1 MPWKCLRKLLPTM
14 ATGRKSKMNSLER
27 EFHTQNRHKLLDQI
41 DNGDTVILFSANMP
55 SRNANQFFH
64 YRQNSDVLYY
74 SGIRQEETIL
84 LLHKKSTT
92 EAEEYAFVIEP
103 TEHINV
109 WTGIKLTKA
118 EVSDI
123 SGIANV
129 EYLNRFDCIADEI
142 INSNKGRIYLSFG
155 NNIRKTE
162 YINFRQETWKK
173 LHSNLEFNDIDP
185 ITTTLRL
192 QKSDYEIGC
201 IREAIRI
208 TKHAFAEVN
217 KIIRPDIHEYEIE
230 AEFYKQ
236 IRQSGCDGFAYQ
248 PVISSGSNNCILQ
261 SINNQGICHD
271 GDLLIMDVGAEYK
284 GYAADI
290 TRTIPVNGNFS
301 PRQKQV
307 YDEIMSI
314 QRQIKQYYIP
324 GSSIDRIHSEFENLM
339 LEAQQR
345 LELVTKNEIAHQESV
360 HATVK
365 RNSPHLCSHFIG
377 LDVHDVGN
385 RHTTLKNGM
394 VLSCEPAIYIPK
406 EGFGIRIETDI
417 LVGEKP
423 IDLGEE

>member
-1 MPWKCLRKLLPTM
+1 
-14 ATGRKSKMNSLER
+14 MNSLER
-27 EFHTQNRHKLLDQI
+27 EFHTQNRRKLLDQI
-41 DNGDTVILFSANMP
+41 GNGDTVLLFSTNP
-55 SRNANQFFH
+55 QSRNANQFFR
-64 YRQNSDVLYY
+64 YRQNSDILYY
-74 SGIRQEETIL
+74 SGIQQEETIL

-118 EVSDI
+118 EVSDV

-129 EYLNRFDCIADEI
+129 EYLDHFDSIADEI
-142 INSNKGRIYLSFG
+142 INSSKGRVYISFG
-155 NNIRKTE
+155 NNIRKAE
-162 YINFRQETWKK
+162 YINFRQEAWKNA
-173 LHSNLEFNDIDP
+173 HRDLEFNDIDT

-192 QKSDYEIGC
+192 QKNDYEIGC

-208 TKHAFAEVN
+208 TKNAFAEVS
-217 KIIRPDIHEYEIE
+217 KIIRPGIHEYEIE

-236 IRQSGCDGFAYQ
+236 IRECGCDGFAYQ

-271 GDLLIMDVGAEYK
+271 DDLLIMDVGAEYK

-290 TRTIPVNGNFS
+290 TRTIPVNGKFS
-301 PRQKQV
+301 PRQQQV
-307 YDEIMSI
+307 YDESMSI
-314 QRQIKQYYIP
+314 QRQIKQYYVP

-339 LEAQQR
+339 LETLQR
-345 LELVTKNEIAHQESV
+345 LNLVTKDEIAHQESV

-365 RNSPHLCSHFIG
+365 RYSPHLCSHFIG

-385 RHTTLKNGM
+385 RRTILKSGM
-394 VLSCEPAIYIPK
+394 VMSCEPAIYIPK
-406 EGFGIRIETDI
+406 EGFGIRMETDM

-423 IDLGEE
+423 VDLGEE

>member
-1 MPWKCLRKLLPTM
+1 M

-27 EFHTQNRHKLLDQI
+27 EFHTQNRRKLLDQI
-41 DNGDTVILFSANMP
+41 GNGDTVLLFSANP
-55 SRNANQFFH
+55 QSRNANQFFR
-64 YRQNSDVLYY
+64 YRQNSDILYY

-84 LLHKKSTT
+84 LLHKKNTT

-118 EVSDI
+118 EVSDV

-129 EYLNRFDCIADEI
+129 EYLDHFDSIADEI
-142 INSNKGRIYLSFG
+142 INSSKGRVYISFG
-155 NNIRKTE
+155 NNIRKAE
-162 YINFRQETWKK
+162 YINFRQEAWKNA
-173 LHSNLEFNDIDP
+173 HRDLEFNDIDT

-192 QKSDYEIGC
+192 QKNDYEIGC

-208 TKHAFAEVN
+208 TKNAFAEVS
-217 KIIRPDIHEYEIE
+217 KIIRPGIHEYEIE

-236 IRQSGCDGFAYQ
+236 IRECGCDGFAYQ

-290 TRTIPVNGNFS
+290 TRTIPVNGKFS
-301 PRQKQV
+301 PRQQQV

-314 QRQIKQYYIP
+314 QRQIKQYYVP
-324 GSSIDRIHSEFENLM
+324 GSSIDRIHTEFENLM
-339 LEAQQR
+339 LEALQR
-345 LELVTKNEIAHQESV
+345 LNLVTKDEIAHQKSV
-360 HATVK
+360 HTTVK
-365 RNSPHLCSHFIG
+365 RYSPHLCSHFIG

-385 RHTTLKNGM
+385 RRTILQSGM
-394 VLSCEPAIYIPK
+394 VMSCEPAIYIPD
-406 EGFGIRIETDI
+406 EGFGIRMETDM

-423 IDLGEE
+423 VDLGEE

>member
-1 MPWKCLRKLLPTM
+1 
-14 ATGRKSKMNSLER
+14 MNSLER
-27 EFHTQNRHKLLDQI
+27 EFHTQNRRKLLDQI
-41 DNGDTVILFSANMP
+41 GNDDIVLLFSANP
-55 SRNANQFFH
+55 QSRNANQFFR
-64 YRQNSDVLYY
+64 YRQNSDILYY

-84 LLHKKSTT
+84 LLHKKNTT

-129 EYLNRFDCIADEI
+129 EYLDRFDIISDEI
-142 INSNKGRIYLSFG
+142 INSSQGRIYLSFG
-155 NNIRKTE
+155 NNIRKAE
-162 YINFRQETWKK
+162 YINFRQEVWKK
-173 LHSNLEFNDIDP
+173 SHSNLEFNDIDP

-201 IREAIRI
+201 IHEAIRI
-208 TKHAFAEVN
+208 TKNAFAEVA
-217 KIIRPDIHEYEIE
+217 KIIHPDIHEYEIE

-236 IRQSGCDGFAYQ
+236 IRECGCDGFAYQ

-290 TRTIPVNGNFS
+290 TRTIPVNGKFS
-301 PRQKQV
+301 PRQQRV
-307 YDEIMSI
+307 YDKIMSI
-314 QRQIKQYYIP
+314 QCQIKQYYVP
-324 GSSIDRIHSEFENLM
+324 GSSIDHIHSEFENLM
-339 LEAQQR
+339 LDALQR
-345 LELVTKNEIAHQESV
+345 LNLVTKYEIAHQESV

-365 RNSPHLCSHFIG
+365 RYSPHLCSHFIG

-385 RHTTLKNGM
+385 RHTILQSGM
-394 VLSCEPAIYIPK
+394 VMSCEPAIYIPE
-406 EGFGIRIETDI
+406 EGFGIRMETDM

-423 IDLGEE
+423 VDLGEGQY

>member
-1 MPWKCLRKLLPTM
+1 MY
-14 ATGRKSKMNSLER
+14 SLER
-27 EFHTQNRHKLLDQI
+27 EFHTQNRRKLLDQI
-41 DNGDTVILFSANMP
+41 GNGDTVLLFSANP
-55 SRNANQFFH
+55 QSRNANQFFR
-64 YRQNSDVLYY
+64 YRQNSDILYY
-74 SGIRQEETIL
+74 SGIQQEETIL

-123 SGIANV
+123 SGIANL
-129 EYLNRFDCIADEI
+129 EYLDHFDSIADEI
-142 INSNKGRIYLSFG
+142 INSSKGRVYISFG
-155 NNIRKTE
+155 NNIRKAE
-162 YINFRQETWKK
+162 YINFRQEAWKNA
-173 LHSNLEFNDIDP
+173 HRDLEFNDIDT

-192 QKSDYEIGC
+192 QKNDYEIGC

-208 TKHAFAEVN
+208 TKNAFAEVS
-217 KIIRPDIHEYEIE
+217 KIIRPGIHEYEIE

-236 IRQSGCDGFAYQ
+236 IRECGCDGFAYQ

-290 TRTIPVNGNFS
+290 TRTIPVNGEFS
-301 PRQKQV
+301 PRQQQV

-314 QRQIKQYYIP
+314 QRQIKQYYVP

-339 LEAQQR
+339 LETLQR
-345 LELVTKNEIAHQESV
+345 LNLVTKDEIAHQESV

-365 RNSPHLCSHFIG
+365 RYSPHLCSHFIG

-385 RHTTLKNGM
+385 RRTILQSGM
-394 VLSCEPAIYIPK
+394 VMSCEPAIYIPE
-406 EGFGIRIETDI
+406 EGFGIRMETDM

-423 IDLGEE
+423 VDLGE

>member
-1 MPWKCLRKLLPTM
+1 MK
-14 ATGRKSKMNSLER
+14 ALER
-27 EFHTQNRHKLLDQI
+27 EFHTQNRRKLLDQI
-41 DNGDTVILFSANMP
+41 GNDDIVLLFSANP
-55 SRNANQFFH
+55 QSRNANQFFR
-64 YRQNSDVLYY
+64 YRQNSDILYY
-74 SGIRQEETIL
+74 SGIQQEETIL

-92 EAEEYAFVIEP
+92 EVEEYAFVIEP

-129 EYLNRFDCIADEI
+129 EYLDHFDSIADEI
-142 INSNKGRIYLSFG
+142 INSSKGRVYISFG
-155 NNIRKTE
+155 NNIRKAE
-162 YINFRQETWKK
+162 YINFRQEAWKNA
-173 LHSNLEFNDIDP
+173 HRDLEFNDIDT

-192 QKSDYEIGC
+192 QKNDYEIGC

-208 TKHAFAEVN
+208 TKNAFAEVA
-217 KIIRPDIHEYEIE
+217 KIIHPDIHEYEIE

-236 IRQSGCDGFAYQ
+236 IRRCGCDGFAYQ

-290 TRTIPVNGNFS
+290 TRTIPVNGKFS
-301 PRQKQV
+301 PRQQQV

-314 QRQIKQYYIP
+314 QRQIKQYYVP
-324 GSSIDRIHSEFENLM
+324 GSSIDRIHTEFENLM
-339 LEAQQR
+339 LEALQR
-345 LELVTKNEIAHQESV
+345 LNLVTKGEIAHQESV

-365 RNSPHLCSHFIG
+365 RYSPHLCSHFIG

-385 RHTTLKNGM
+385 RRTILQNGM
-394 VLSCEPAIYIPK
+394 VMSCEPAIYIP
-406 EGFGIRIETDI
+406 EEDFGIRMETDM

-423 IDLGEE
+423 VDLGDISY

>member
-1 MPWKCLRKLLPTM
+1 
-14 ATGRKSKMNSLER
+14 MNSLER
-27 EFHTQNRHKLLDQI
+27 EFHTQNRRKLLDQI
-41 DNGDTVILFSANMP
+41 GNGDTVLLFSTNP
-55 SRNANQFFH
+55 QSRNANQFFR
-64 YRQNSDVLYY
+64 YRQNSDILYY
-74 SGIRQEETIL
+74 SGIQQEETIL

-118 EVSDI
+118 EVSDV

-129 EYLNRFDCIADEI
+129 EYLDHFDSIADEI
-142 INSNKGRIYLSFG
+142 INSSKGRVYISFG
-155 NNIRKTE
+155 NNIRKAE
-162 YINFRQETWKK
+162 YINFRQEAWKNA
-173 LHSNLEFNDIDP
+173 HRDLEFNDIDT

-192 QKSDYEIGC
+192 QKNDYEIGC

-208 TKHAFAEVN
+208 TKNAFAEVS
-217 KIIRPDIHEYEIE
+217 KIIRPGIHEYEIE

-236 IRQSGCDGFAYQ
+236 IRECGCDGFAYQ

-271 GDLLIMDVGAEYK
+271 DDLLIMDVGAEYK

-290 TRTIPVNGNFS
+290 TRTIPVNGKFS
-301 PRQKQV
+301 PRQQQV

-314 QRQIKQYYIP
+314 QRQIKQYYVP

-339 LEAQQR
+339 LETLQR
-345 LELVTKNEIAHQESV
+345 LNLVTKDEIAHQESV

-365 RNSPHLCSHFIG
+365 RYSPHLCSHFIG

-385 RHTTLKNGM
+385 RRTILKSGM
-394 VLSCEPAIYIPK
+394 VMSCEPAIYIPK
-406 EGFGIRIETDI
+406 EGFGIRMETDM

-423 IDLGEE
+423 VDLGEE